1 MMAEKKIVIQIDDK
15 GGISAE
21 TFGMVGA
28 GCIVQLDK
36 LMKGLALEGTIEKK
50 KEFFEQE
57 TRTSTK
63 VTNKHD

>member
-28 GCIVQLDK
+28 DCIEELDK
-36 LMKGLALEGTIEKK
+36 LMKSLALEGATEKK
-50 KEFFEQE
+50 KEFFEQK
-57 TRTSTK
+57 TKTSTK